1 MSRWSAL
8 DADLKIMY
16 GGNIM
21 HLLSNHHLIGLYE
34 QSVELELDKEFLEL
48 ILMEI
53 KRRNLNPNGREMRA
67 AAGQL

>member
-1 MSRWSAL
+1 
-8 DADLKIMY
+8 
-16 GGNIM
+16 M

-53 KRRNLNPNGREMRA
+53 KRRNLNPNGKEMRA